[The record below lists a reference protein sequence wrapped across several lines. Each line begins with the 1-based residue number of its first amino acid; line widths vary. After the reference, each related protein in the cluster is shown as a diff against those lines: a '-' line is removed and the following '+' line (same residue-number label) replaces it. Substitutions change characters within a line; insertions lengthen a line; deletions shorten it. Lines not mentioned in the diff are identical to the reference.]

1 MSQADLD
8 YTSIGGKKEKQVE
21 NTEEVKRLQ
30 DIMMGERK
38 DQEAKRGERDLL
50 DLEKENIFGENW
62 SSRRRGKKK
71 GGDLDIM
78 KERRVKVIIIAIIT
92 LLITNINIGILGGDK
107 RGKIKGVQA
116 AFHTQVF

>member
-1 MSQADLD
+1 MSQVDLD

-38 DQEAKRGERDLL
+38 DQEAKRDLL
-50 DLEKENIFGENW
+50 DLEKENICGENR
-62 SSRRRGKKK
+62 SSRQRGKTK
-71 GGDLDIM
+71 GRDLDIV

-92 LLITNINIGILGGDK
+92 LLITNINIGIL
-107 RGKIKGVQA
+107 A
-116 AFHTQVF
+116 

>member
-1 MSQADLD
+1 MSQVDLD

-38 DQEAKRGERDLL
+38 DQEANRGERDLL

-62 SSRRRGKKK
+62 SSRQRGKKN
-71 GGDLDIM
+71 GRDLDIV

-92 LLITNINIGILGGDK
+92 LLITNINIGI
-107 RGKIKGVQA
+107 
-116 AFHTQVF
+116 

>member
-1 MSQADLD
+1 MSQVDLD
-8 YTSIGGKKEKQVE
+8 CTSIGGKKEKQVE

-30 DIMMGERK
+30 DIMMGKRK

-62 SSRRRGKKK
+62 SSRQRGKKK
-71 GGDLDIM
+71 RGDLDIV

-92 LLITNINIGILGGDK
+92 LLITNINIGI
-107 RGKIKGVQA
+107 
-116 AFHTQVF
+116 